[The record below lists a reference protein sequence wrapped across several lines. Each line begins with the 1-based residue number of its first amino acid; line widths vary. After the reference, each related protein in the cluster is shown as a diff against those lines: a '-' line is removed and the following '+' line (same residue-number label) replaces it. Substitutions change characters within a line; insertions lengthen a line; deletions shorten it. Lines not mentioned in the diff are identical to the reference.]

1 MQSIYSWGE
10 DIIKFT
16 DKNGLSYNIQLRS
29 PITVIDG
36 ASASGKS
43 LMINRILELQEY
55 EDNDPLRLYNTNNIY
70 IFNNKKTDF
79 KQLKLKD
86 KLIIIDRADL
96 VLKDIDIKHINANKD
111 NRYLT

>member
-43 LMINRILELQEY
+43 LMINRILEL
-55 EDNDPLRLYNTNNIY
+55 
-70 IFNNKKTDF
+70 
-79 KQLKLKD
+79 
-86 KLIIIDRADL
+86 
-96 VLKDIDIKHINANKD
+96 
-111 NRYLT
+111 